1 MEGGSFVKIKAWH
14 ISISIVCVLSGI
26 LFAVNLR
33 SHAKIEYNPISQRN
47 ENLVKMI
54 RAQEKNNHDLEDEI
68 TKTREKLE
76 EFQKFHSA
84 GQGRLTELQSDIL
97 KAKKNAGL
105 TALKGPGIIITLADK
120 KEEAEAAM
128 KSGTTSLEA
137 FLIHD
142 DDIISIINDLRAAG
156 AEAISVNGL
165 RIVST
170 TDIKCAGYVILVNTT
185 RLAPPY
191 TIKAIGDSAKLEEQV
206 RKGTYLVLEWGKF
219 PVELT
224 HESSLAIQPFK
235 GSFNFKNAVVAKKEG
250 I

>member
-1 MEGGSFVKIKAWH
+1 MKLNAWH
-14 ISISIVCVLSGI
+14 ISITTVCVFSGI

-33 SHAKIEYNPISQRN
+33 SHAKIDYSPISQRN

-68 TKTREKLE
+68 TKIRGKLE
-76 EFQKFHSA
+76 EFHKFDSD
-84 GQGRLTELQSDIL
+84 GQGRLTKLQSEIL
-97 KAKKNAGL
+97 QAKKNAGL
-105 TALKGPGIIITLADK
+105 TALKGPGIVINLADK
-120 KEEAEAAM
+120 KDEADIAM

-191 TIKAIGDSAKLEEQV
+191 AIKAIGNPAKLEEQV

-219 PVELT
+219 PVELKR
-224 HESSLAIQPFK
+224 ELSLSIQPYK
-235 GSFNFKNAVVAKKEG
+235 GSYNFKHAVAAKKEG
-250 I
+250 V

>member
-1 MEGGSFVKIKAWH
+1 MKLKTWQ
-14 ISISIVCVLSGI
+14 ISITIVCLLSGI

-33 SHAKIEYNPISQRN
+33 SHAKVEYNPVSQRN

-68 TKTREKLE
+68 TKTRRKLE
-76 EFQKFHSA
+76 EFQNFHSA
-84 GQGRLTELQSDIL
+84 GQGRLTDLQSEIL
-97 KAKKNAGL
+97 NIKKDAGL
-105 TALKGPGIIITLADK
+105 TALKGPGITITLADK
-120 KEEAEAAM
+120 KDEAEVAM
-128 KSGTTSLEA
+128 KSGTSSLEA

-142 DDIISIINDLRAAG
+142 DDIISIINDLRAAE

-191 TIKAIGDSAKLEEQV
+191 TIKAIGEAAKLEEQV

-219 PVELT
+219 PVELKQ
-224 HESSLAIQPFK
+224 EASLTIQPFK
-235 GSFNFKNAVVAKKEG
+235 GSFNFKHAVAVKKEG
-250 I
+250 V

>member
-1 MEGGSFVKIKAWH
+1 MKIKTWH
-14 ISISIVCVLSGI
+14 VSITIVCVLSGI

-33 SHAKIEYNPISQRN
+33 SHAKVEYNPISQRN

-54 RAQEKNNHDLEDEI
+54 RAQEKNNHELEDEI
-68 TKTREKLE
+68 TATRKKLE

-84 GQGRLTELQSDIL
+84 GQSRLTELQSDIL
-97 KAKKNAGL
+97 EAKKNAGL
-105 TALKGPGIIITLADK
+105 TALKGPGVTITLADK
-120 KEEAEAAM
+120 KAEAEVAM
-128 KSGTTSLEA
+128 KSGTTSLET

-191 TIKAIGDSAKLEEQV
+191 TIKAIGDSVKLEEQI
-206 RKGTYLVLEWGKF
+206 RTGTYLVLEWGKF
-219 PVELT
+219 PVELKQ
-224 HESSLAIQPFK
+224 ELSLTIQPFK
-235 GSFNFKNAVVAKKEG
+235 GSFNFKHAVEAKKAG
-250 I
+250 V